1 MDRQSQT
8 QEGRPSSG
16 RDVTQQRESD
26 LGVSVHAGVRYGVLA
41 GFATY
46 ATAVVFLAIHV
57 FSLEGATVG
66 GIGLRAFAI
75 GTFGD
80 FFGTHYGVTD
90 GVVLGGA
97 GAGTIPV
104 FVYHLVPVVSLSL
117 SGRLC
122 ATIADPKS
130 GETAFLQ
137 GAAVAAG
144 YGIVV
149 LTLLNIL
156 FTTVEVPLLGLNI
169 TRAVLLAGIV
179 YPVVFGGLGGYSV
192 RL

>member
-1 MDRQSQT
+1 MDRQSRP
-8 QEGRPSSG
+8 QEETPTSG
-16 RDVTQQRESD
+16 GALTQQSE
-26 LGVSVHAGVRYGVLA
+26 GTGTVSVRAGVRYGALA

-57 FSLEGATVG
+57 FSLDGATVA
-66 GIGLRAFAI
+66 GIGLRPFVI

-104 FVYHLVPVVSLSL
+104 YVYHLIPVVSLSL
-117 SGRLC
+117 SGRVC
-122 ATIADPKS
+122 ASSADPNS
-130 GETAFLQ
+130 GETAFLS
-137 GAAVAAG
+137 GAAVSAG
-144 YGIVV
+144 YGVV
-149 LTLLNIL
+149 VVTLLGIL
-156 FTTVEVPLLGLNI
+156 FTTVEVPLFGLNLV
-169 TRAVLLAGIV
+169 RAFLLAGIV
-179 YPVVFGGLGGYSV
+179 YPVVCGGLGGYSV